1 MKFTLPLGILILL
14 LVVVAG
20 RAYYTVDETEQ
31 VVITQFGAPVGETI
45 TKVAPEPAVAPP
57 SPPTPAPAALPS
69 GSSSEPSCS
78 GRSR

>member
-14 LVVVAG
+14 LVVLAG

-45 TKVAPEPAVAPP
+45 TEAGLHFKWPWRKANYLREEHPGV
-57 SPPTPAPAALPS
+57 
-69 GSSSEPSCS
+69 
-78 GRSR
+78 GRRPQPDPDP